1 MKKLNPSTGDSMGNK
16 LVQLLNDNV
25 ICLNLNAKDAS
36 EVIEHLGTRLF
47 SNGFVK
53 ESFIE
58 ATLESEKKL
67 PTGLP
72 LSGFIN
78 AAIPHSEAVHVVKP
92 GVALA
97 TLKQPVVFKN
107 MVKPEE
113 DVNVQLVFMLSLD
126 HPKSQIDMLQQI
138 AGILQ
143 HPLTVEKLMSAE
155 SFDDVKAALSGS

>member
-1 MKKLNPSTGDSMGNK
+1 MSNK
-16 LVQLLNDNV
+16 LLQLLNENV
-25 ICLNLNAKDAS
+25 VCLNLSARDSS
-36 EVIEHLGTRLF
+36 EVIQNLGTRLYE
-47 SNGFVK
+47 NGFVK
-53 ESFIE
+53 KSFIE

-72 LSGFIN
+72 LGGTIN
-78 AAIPHSEAVHVVKP
+78 AAIPHSETIHVVKP

-97 TLKQPVVFKN
+97 TLKHPVIFRN

-113 DVNVQLVFMLSLD
+113 DVKVQLVFLLSLD

-143 HPLTVEKLMSAE
+143 KPSIVEKLMTAVTFE
-155 SFDDVKAALSGS
+155 EVRAALIESGSQ